1 MLEAKEIYEI
11 IDQSNLSQEE
21 KDQLHSWYEERH
33 TRITKKDLAALKKL
47 KKWREKKIGT
57 LQNKVLRRLK

>member
-1 MLEAKEIYEI
+1 MLEAKEIYKI

-21 KDQLHSWYEERH
+21 KDQLHSWYEKRH
-33 TRITKKDLAALKKL
+33 TRITEKGLAALKKL
-47 KKWREKKIGT
+47 KKWREKKIGI